1 MAPDACRGT
10 GLMARRTRRE
20 AEATRESLLDAA
32 EDCFREQGLFRTSL
46 EAIATR
52 AGVTRGAVYWHFK
65 NKDEVLEAVINR
77 VSVPFFH
84 GLERVSRADGNTPLR
99 DLRRMLCRSFAD
111 LVHNER
117 VRSAIEVIEL
127 RSEVAVED
135 DAISR
140 LRTTGMRETRA
151 RIAAAFRRAET
162 LGQLR
167 PGRTPDQC
175 ARSLHV
181 VIAGAVRMF
190 LLDPAS
196 FELER
201 DGLAVVD
208 LILHAVAEFPA
219 DDGDSRESTG
229 TG

>member
-1 MAPDACRGT
+1 
-10 GLMARRTRRE
+10 MARRTRRE

-99 DLRRMLCRSFAD
+99 DLRRMLCQSFAD

-151 RIAAAFRRAET
+151 RIAAAFRRAQA
-162 LGQLR
+162 LDQLR
-167 PGRTPDQC
+167 EGQVPEQC
-175 ARSLHV
+175 ARFLHV
-181 VIAGAVRMF
+181 IIAGAVRMY
-190 LLDPAS
+190 LLDPAN
-196 FELER
+196 FDLED
-201 DGLAVVD
+201 DGLALVD
-208 LILHAVAEFPA
+208 LMLHAVAEFPA
-219 DDGDSRESTG
+219 DADDSPEPAAG
-229 TG
+229 